1 MSRRLLQQ
9 PGCPPYENDE
19 EPEYGMNQ
27 SKHQHLPEIDV
38 LITVFNGE
46 RFIGQTIQSVLDQTF
61 ANWRLIIVDDQSTD
75 QTAHIIADFAAKDSR
90 IKLVKGNHQG
100 IAAAA
105 NRGLQEVCAP
115 FVARLDADDIAIPDR
130 LATQLEFLRQN
141 PTVVATG
148 SDVQLIDTDNKT
160 LRRRHMPE
168 RPESIREKL
177 KTRNCIIHPSSM
189 LRTSALQQIGGYRE
203 KFRNSEDYDLWLRLS
218 EIGDLTNLPQCLTL
232 YRRHPT
238 QITASNNTRR
248 LTIYSVAAAID
259 HFLRRYGLADRQCQ
273 IDEKQPDDIAEKLIL
288 LYDTQEHTIDFS
300 ALNRHAI
307 RFLRYVDGLSPT
319 QRTRLLTATKRNL
332 STLESLK
339 LRLYSMKQ
347 ILSPKAH

>member
-1 MSRRLLQQ
+1 MK
-9 PGCPPYENDE
+9 
-19 EPEYGMNQ
+19 EYGMNQ

-130 LATQLEFLRQN
+130 LATQLKFLRQN

-148 SDVQLIDTDNKT
+148 SDVQLIDTDNKA

-168 RPESIREKL
+168 RPENIREKL

-189 LRTSALQQIGGYRE
+189 VRTSALQQIGGYRE

-238 QITASNNTRR
+238 QITASSNTRR
-248 LTIYSVAAAID
+248 LTIYSVAAATD
-259 HFLRRYGLADRQCQ
+259 HFLRKCGLQNSQCH
-273 IDEKQPDDIAEKLIL
+273 IDERHPDDIAEKLTL
-288 LYDTQEHTIDFS
+288 LYATLQKSTDLR

-307 RFLRYVDGLSPT
+307 RFLRHVDGVST
-319 QRTRLLTATKRNL
+319 KQNEQLLISTKKHL
-332 STLESLK
+332 GFLESAK
-339 LRLYSMKQ
+339 LRLYRL
-347 ILSPKAH
+347 IANH